1 MFQALPTD
9 EIILCDSNNYARLDN
24 NIGYICTTDV
34 KHKKDTE
41 QKTKKS
47 PFFLE
52 KAEANGENFTIYK
65 KENKSYKPNE
75 KLMLKLTDK

>member
-1 MFQALPTD
+1 MVQALPTD
-9 EIILCDSNNYARLDN
+9 EIILCDSNNYTRLDI

-34 KHKKDTE
+34 KHNKNTE

-52 KAEANGENFTIYK
+52 KAKAIGENFTIYQN
-65 KENKSYKPNE
+65 ENKNYKPNE